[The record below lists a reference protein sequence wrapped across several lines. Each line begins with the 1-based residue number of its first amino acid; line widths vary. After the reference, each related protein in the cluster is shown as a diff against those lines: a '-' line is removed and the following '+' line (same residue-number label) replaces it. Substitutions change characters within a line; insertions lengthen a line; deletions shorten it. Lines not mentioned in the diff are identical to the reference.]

1 VVERSLRRAVSLG
14 LEMAFFIPILL
25 AALIARLIPKSV
37 DVGLGPEP
45 MVSYV
50 YHKRALERQGF
61 SAQTFVREV
70 YFITDAFDVRA
81 DLLLPGPLSA
91 LAKYYLFI
99 LAVSRYRCLYTSFKG
114 GPLGVCA
121 LLWRIEPFL
130 YRVAGVKTVILPYG
144 SDVQVLTRSP
154 NLLYKHAVGVDYPGQ
169 RFMRR
174 SIASKVDLWT
184 RQADHIVGGCEWVDY
199 MYHWDTLMLNHFSID
214 TELWKPAPETER
226 QRPRDP
232 TQRLVILHAPN
243 HRALKGSAYFEQ
255 AVKELKEEGFEV
267 ELKVVEKV
275 PNNEMRALMR
285 SADVVA
291 DQLVIG
297 WYAMFAMEA
306 MALGKPVL
314 CYLREDLKRF
324 YIDAGLI
331 SPEEIPIVECSPT
344 KVKEVIKGLVMD
356 REALD
361 EIGKRSRAFIEKH
374 HSLESVGTIFT
385 AINRSIGLKP
395 AGQNPHR

>member
-1 VVERSLRRAVSLG
+1 MWA
-14 LEMAFFIPILL
+14 
-25 AALIARLIPKSV
+25 
-37 DVGLGPEP
+37 LGPEP

-99 LAVSRYRCLYTSFKG
+99 LVVSRYRCLYTSFKG

-130 YRVAGVKTVILPYG
+130 YRVGSEDRDSTLWLRCPGPDTVAQPSVQACGGSRLPG
-144 SDVQVLTRSP
+144 TAIHETL
-154 NLLYKHAVGVDYPGQ
+154 
-169 RFMRR
+169 
-174 SIASKVDLWT
+174 IASKVDLWT

-214 TELWKPAPETER
+214 TELWKPVPETGR

-232 TQRLVILHAPN
+232 IQRLVILHAPN

-255 AVKELKEEGFEV
+255 AVKELKDEGFEV

-331 SPEEIPIVECSPT
+331 SRGEIPIVECSPT

-374 HSLESVGTIFT
+374 HSLESVGAIFS